1 MEEATLTQLLDR
13 PLAAGSTLYP
23 QTMPV
28 SPSVRA
34 AEDFYLRGSGQP
46 GRQILI
52 QVTGPA
58 GSLRRTWLAT
68 HMEQQING
76 LLRLAPGWDGRRA
89 RPLTDEAVGSAI
101 GLLFAV
107 ASDLSLPPQLFPLP
121 DGGLQMEWHAGQS
134 VEIEVDAVG
143 DAHVLVADESGDI
156 LTNEELA
163 PADDVILARTRRVIE
178 DLSVRL
184 TRAR

>member
-1 MEEATLTQLLDR
+1 
-13 PLAAGSTLYP
+13 
-23 QTMPV
+23 
-28 SPSVRA
+28 
-34 AEDFYLRGSGQP
+34 
-46 GRQILI
+46 
-52 QVTGPA
+52 
-58 GSLRRTWLAT
+58 
-68 HMEQQING
+68 
-76 LLRLAPGWDGRRA
+76 
-89 RPLTDEAVGSAI
+89 
-101 GLLFAV
+101 
-107 ASDLSLPPQLFPLP
+107 
-121 DGGLQMEWHAGQS
+121 MEWHAGQS